1 MLLQRSL
8 TRGDPLS
15 SATRSAA
22 PAARCCSTAA
32 VPCIKVF
39 TIYTQSFFSL
49 AFGTQGDTFLQILT
63 KWSTGRTGC
72 KHEALDFMHA
82 AIPLCPVFQTKW
94 WIVSEKKYEVLR
106 VATILHTKKPL
117 FSSPFMNLNTRC
129 IFLSDRTMESRR
141 CLESFILPKLITS
154 SI

>member
-1 MLLQRSL
+1 MRRSSLICHPLRSPSSTLLFHSCSALYKSL
-8 TRGDPLS
+8 HY
-15 SATRSAA
+15 
-22 PAARCCSTAA
+22 
-32 VPCIKVF
+32 
-39 TIYTQSFFSL
+39 IYSVFFSP

-129 IFLSDRTMESRR
+129 IFLSDRTMESGR